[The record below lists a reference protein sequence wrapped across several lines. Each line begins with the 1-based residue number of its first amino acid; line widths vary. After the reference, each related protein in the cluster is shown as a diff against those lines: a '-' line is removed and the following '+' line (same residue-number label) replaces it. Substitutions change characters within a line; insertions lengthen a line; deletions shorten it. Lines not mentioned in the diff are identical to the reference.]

1 MIDANLKVADE
12 VSDEFVNEVL
22 LQSMEEFMDF
32 GTTYKDAVNRYFLRG
47 RSNVSKCNLYY
58 TGHCQCQLRII
69 E

>member
-22 LQSMEEFMDF
+22 LQGMKEFMDF
-32 GTTYKDAVNRYFLRG
+32 GTTYKGAVTRYKELFMRG
-47 RSNVSKCNLYY
+47 RINVSILTVRK
-58 TGHCQCQLRII
+58 CQLRIS